1 MPETPPDDS
10 RLAADIEQI
19 WQHLADARGDV
30 AREEAEAAERT
41 AEIEAIGDNL
51 RKYAEKRKKQI
62 AERRRPL
69 RPS

>member
-1 MPETPPDDS
+1 MPATPPDDS

-51 RKYAEKRKKQI
+51 RKYAEKRRKQI
-62 AERRRPL
+62 AERRGPL